1 MEKTTLTVLGMT
13 CEHCSQNVIQTL
25 SRIECV
31 SAVVVSLEN
40 KAVLVDHSSTVSQEV
55 LKNEIEEIGFDVV

>member
-25 SRIECV
+25 SRIEGV
-31 SAVVVSLEN
+31 SVVVVSLEN
-40 KAVLVDHSSTVSQEV
+40 KTVLVDHSSTVSQEV
-55 LKNEIEEIGFDVV
+55 L